1 MEKDKVNSQRYKP
14 TDAIVNN
21 SLKGLALLEKN
32 NSLKAKAKK
41 QELEAISK
49 QLQDTLS
56 SHEVQSLY
64 FNLLKAK
71 DRYNPKQ
78 LLAGYNVTP
87 DTASFLA
94 LGGNAALAWCSAI
107 VNKSAEDKAKVE
119 AEDNIPG
126 IPLQV
131 VKSVNTEK
139 RLATFVVLEPQDDDY
154 TTTDA
159 HLDWYDEDT
168 VEKACHSFNRSMKRA
183 NILHMVHTNGF
194 EFIESYI
201 TKADM
206 SIDGRFVRKGSWLA
220 TIYVSDEPEY
230 EWIWEGIKDGT
241 FNGLSIQCL
250 GQVES
255 IEE

>member
-1 MEKDKVNSQRYKP
+1 MEKDKSNSQRYKP

-64 FNLLKAK
+64 FNLLKAR
-71 DRYNPKQ
+71 DYYNPKQ
-78 LLAGYNVTP
+78 LLDGYNVTP

-107 VNKSAEDKAKVE
+107 VNKSTADKAKVE
-119 AEDNIPG
+119 AEDDIPG

-131 VKSVNTEK
+131 MKAVDESL
-139 RLATFVVLEPQDDDY
+139 RIATFVVLEPQDDDG
-154 TTTDA
+154 TTNDL
-159 HLDWYDEDT
+159 HGDWYDAKT
-168 VEKACHSFNRSMKRA
+168 VEESCMNFNRFCKKA
-183 NILHMVHTNGF
+183 NLLHLMPTSAI
-194 EFIESYI
+194 EFVESYI
-201 TKADM
+201 QRADCT
-206 SIDGRFVRKGSWLA
+206 IDGKFIKKGTWLA
-220 TIYVSDEPEY
+220 TIYVDESPLGED
-230 EWIWEGIKDGT
+230 IWQGIKKGT

-250 GQVES
+250 GKTEAM
-255 IEE
+255 